1 VPPRGRH
8 LARSRRRLLRPR
20 RQVRQKATTGST
32 FGLEKEALM
41 TTNPVTNPAATTS
54 GATGTGTS
62 SAAGSAGNVDSMFMQ
77 LLITQLQNQDPLSP
91 MDPSAFVQQLAQ
103 VTSLDQLTQINQLL
117 QNTLGGTTT
126 SSSGGD

>member
-1 VPPRGRH
+1 M
-8 LARSRRRLLRPR
+8 
-20 RQVRQKATTGST
+20 ATSPVISST
-32 FGLEKEALM
+32 P
-41 TTNPVTNPAATTS
+41 TN
-54 GATGTGTS
+54 GATDAGTS
-62 SAAGSAGNVDSMFMQ
+62 SITGSAGNIDSMFMQ

-91 MDPSAFVQQLAQ
+91 MDPSTFVTQLSQ